1 MHDKCKRDCC
11 IRGGDLHQR
20 RSKKIPTI
28 SVGSNGGIGMISV
41 VSCYDCYWKNE
52 YEEWEF
58 TPTVCPVC
66 DGDVEL
72 EELEELK

>member
-1 MHDKCKRDCC
+1 M
-11 IRGGDLHQR
+11 
-20 RSKKIPTI
+20 T
-28 SVGSNGGIGMISV
+28 ISV
-41 VSCYDCYWKNE
+41 VSCYDCNWRNE

-72 EELEELK
+72 EEFEEEVL